1 MLHAEV
7 TSAGDSAAEVLYA
20 VFFIYQT
27 HNCVCGQFVFFPK
40 AFFFKFEATSRVL
53 CCGLLMFM
61 LCHNL
66 VEMFCFEF
74 TLECNSIGAEEL
86 VVSAVLTASF
96 DCLPVWCDCI

>member
-1 MLHAEV
+1 
-7 TSAGDSAAEVLYA
+7 
-20 VFFIYQT
+20 
-27 HNCVCGQFVFFPK
+27 
-40 AFFFKFEATSRVL
+40 
-53 CCGLLMFM
+53 MFM

-96 DCLPVWCDCI
+96 DCLPVWYDCI